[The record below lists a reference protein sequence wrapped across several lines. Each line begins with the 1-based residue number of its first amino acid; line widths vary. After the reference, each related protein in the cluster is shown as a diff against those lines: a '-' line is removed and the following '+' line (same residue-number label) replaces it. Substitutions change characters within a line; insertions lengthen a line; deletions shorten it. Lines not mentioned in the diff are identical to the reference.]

1 MPSGLLS
8 CRFHAPLVQ
17 AFTDLFVYEEDLEC
31 QAKVEADLQVGGA
44 HSWIAPSSYSLVRRL
59 LRREVD
65 WFVPASAVSYAG
77 ARLATLLPCYFTLL
91 SRSKLLLKMQRC
103 QNKATVGRCVRR
115 SWSTHS
121 RRWRSCRA
129 P

>member
-31 QAKVEADLQVGGA
+31 QAKVEADLEVGGA

-91 SRSKLLLKMQRC
+91 PRSKLLLKMQRC